1 MKDLI
6 DIIKTRRTIRNYK
19 TEKVDRDILEKL
31 MEAAKHAPTGMNNQ
45 NRRFTI
51 IENAEIIKK
60 FEREIESALNREDYS
75 LFNTPVFLIISVP
88 RDSENGLA
96 DTAVAIQNLYLAATY
111 YGLGCCWINQ
121 LKHCYDTREIRELL
135 TLVNIPE
142 DEVVYGAM
150 TIGYPKD
157 LPESKAR
164 IEKHYYID

>member
-6 DIIKTRRTIRNYK
+6 DVIKSRKTIRSYTDK
-19 TEKVDRDILEKL
+19 KVERDLLLKL

-51 IENAEIIKK
+51 IENTEIIKK

-75 LFNTPVFLIISVP
+75 LFNTPVFLIVSVP

-96 DTAVAIQNLYLAATY
+96 DTAVALQNTYLACTY

-121 LKHCYDTREIRELL
+121 LKHCYDVKEIRELL
-135 TLVNIPE
+135 TQVNIPE
-142 DEVVYGAM
+142 DEIVYGAM

-157 LPESKAR
+157 IPEAKER
-164 IEKHYYID
+164 VEQHYFID

>member
-6 DIIKTRRTIRNYK
+6 DIIKSRRTIRSYK
-19 TEKVDRDILEKL
+19 DEKVDRDILLKL
-31 MEAAKHAPTGMNNQ
+31 MEAAKYAPTGMNNQ

-51 IENAEIIKK
+51 IENAQIIKK

-96 DTAVAIQNLYLAATY
+96 DTAVALQNLYLACNY

-121 LKHCYDTREIRELL
+121 LKHCYDVKEIRELL
-135 TLVNIPE
+135 SYVNIPE

-150 TIGYPKD
+150 TIGHPD
-157 LPESKAR
+157 VLPEVKDR
-164 IEKHYYID
+164 TEEHYFID